1 MRNKKEELEERIIQ
15 GLAHIERRNI
25 LKIIS
30 LAEGGAVYSDV
41 LGELGLNTGKMN
53 YHLRQLEGLVERDE
67 DRRYRLTPLGKKA
80 LSVLHSMTENL
91 ENGYEQYLTAARSNQ
106 NSLISTYVNRWFYLI
121 VVFTATAFLGLVTF
135 VHMEVVVGNWT
146 RNSYYYLTGF
156 GMFVIAVLV
165 WFRSWVRREEEK
177 VTEWWIRL
185 IDRITGRYR

>member
-1 MRNKKEELEERIIQ
+1 MRSRKEELEERIIQ

-53 YHLRQLEGLVERDE
+53 YHLRQLEGLVERDQ
-67 DRRYRLTPLGKKA
+67 DRRYHLTPLGKKA

-91 ENGYEQYLTAARSNQ
+91 EDGYEQYLTAARSSQ
-106 NSLISTYVNRWFYLI
+106 GSLISTYVNRWFYLI
-121 VVFTATAFLGLVTF
+121 VVFTFTAFLGLVNL
-135 VHMEVVVGNWT
+135 VHMEVVVGNWSQT
-146 RNSYYYLTGF
+146 SYFYLAGF
-156 GMFVIAVLV
+156 GLFVIAVLV

-177 VTEWWIRL
+177 VMEWWIRL

>member
-1 MRNKKEELEERIIQ
+1 LRSRKEELEERIIQ

-53 YHLRQLEGLVERDE
+53 YHLRQLEGLVERDQ
-67 DRRYRLTPLGKKA
+67 DRRYHLTPLGKKA

-91 ENGYEQYLTAARSNQ
+91 EEGYEQYLTAARSSQ
-106 NSLISTYVNRWFYLI
+106 GSLISTYVNRWFYLI
-121 VVFTATAFLGLVTF
+121 VVFTFTAFLGLVNL
-135 VHMEVVVGNWT
+135 VHMEVVVGNWSQT
-146 RNSYYYLTGF
+146 SYFYLAGF
-156 GMFVIAVLV
+156 GLFVIAVLV

-177 VTEWWIRL
+177 VMEWWIRL

>member
-1 MRNKKEELEERIIQ
+1 MRSRKEELEERIIQ

-67 DRRYRLTPLGKKA
+67 DRRYHLTPLGKKA

-91 ENGYEQYLTAARSNQ
+91 EEGYEQYLTAARSSQ
-106 NSLISTYVNRWFYLI
+106 GSLISTYVNRWFYLI
-121 VVFTATAFLGLVTF
+121 VVFTFTAFLGLVNL
-135 VHMEVVVGNWT
+135 VHMEVVVGNWSQT
-146 RNSYYYLTGF
+146 SYFYLVGF
-156 GMFVIAVLV
+156 GLFVIAVLV

-177 VTEWWIRL
+177 VMEWWIRL